1 MSNQPIVMNI
11 MYTPYSLP
19 KNAMKQQRMDNARER
34 AFYDM
39 TGETNIYKYMTTEE
53 KQEGES
59 KEKKDPFTVYDY
71 FKRTVFNDK
80 GIIKDDELAEMKE
93 RAKNNKGN
101 IWHGYISLNQEESYK
116 IDTPEKSI
124 ELVKKTFPQFFKDA
138 KLKADN
144 IDLMCALHK
153 DRPHHY
159 HVHFCFWEK
168 EAKYRDRVG
177 NLSYRRKGRIDKLAI
192 AQFKVRLGLFL
203 DDEKDNLPKSR
214 DEAYKALR
222 EVTGA
227 KVAMS
232 STDEIR
238 KEILALA
245 KALPEEGRLSYGSK
259 DMEPYRDR
267 VDKIV
272 KLLLQYD
279 RKACKADLKFY
290 RALEE
295 RQREIENICGQPFA
309 VVSGDVSPE
318 DVENNYP
325 KYHFKIDPKVIKIV
339 SDIEADYKK
348 RQGNL
353 VINLARFIK
362 PEYYERKPGKEYKS
376 NDKTLKR
383 SLTVSKNKISAKLN
397 SFLSSFFNESNMLE
411 RDFTHRLQEIEEEI
425 ERERER
431 KNKQGQG
438 DYKD

>member
-19 KNAMKQQRMDNARER
+19 KNATKQQRMDNARER
-34 AFYDM
+34 AFFDM
-39 TGETNIYKYMTTEE
+39 TGDTNIYKYMTTEE
-53 KQEGES
+53 KQEGER
-59 KEKKDPFTVYDY
+59 KEKKDPFTVYEY

-116 IDTPEKSI
+116 IDTHEKCI

-177 NLSYRRKGRIDKLAI
+177 NLSYRRKGRIDKSAI

-222 EVTGA
+222 EVTSA

-232 STDEIR
+232 STDEI
-238 KEILALA
+238 
-245 KALPEEGRLSYGSK
+245 
-259 DMEPYRDR
+259 
-267 VDKIV
+267 
-272 KLLLQYD
+272 
-279 RKACKADLKFY
+279 
-290 RALEE
+290 
-295 RQREIENICGQPFA
+295 
-309 VVSGDVSPE
+309 
-318 DVENNYP
+318 
-325 KYHFKIDPKVIKIV
+325 
-339 SDIEADYKK
+339 KK
-348 RQGNL
+348 RNPGACESLAGRRETFIRKQEYGTIQG
-353 VINLARFIK
+353 
-362 PEYYERKPGKEYKS
+362 
-376 NDKTLKR
+376 
-383 SLTVSKNKISAKLN
+383 
-397 SFLSSFFNESNMLE
+397 
-411 RDFTHRLQEIEEEI
+411 
-425 ERERER
+425 
-431 KNKQGQG
+431 
-438 DYKD
+438 